1 VPNPQAPPASP
12 VLPSAE
18 QLERALADDLAWT
31 ESALGSK
38 IAEVAPVSPLR
49 GRHRPRTAFRLT
61 LADGRRLKL
70 RRMRSPERAVELAR
84 LVERL
89 RDLGIPQVVL
99 SRAEA
104 LVVEWLDATPFDEGP
119 DPSGRREEAARLLG
133 RIHATATFDGLALP
147 VLRPTAPE
155 LLAMAEELA
164 FLVRARRLDTDTAE
178 RLSAAARER
187 DPGRSLHGIVHGD
200 FCVENLV
207 VDGDGRLRVVD
218 NEGIE
223 VGPLAWDLARV
234 WSRWPMPES
243 AWEGFLAA
251 YRTAGGA
258 RVDGPELAVWKIR
271 TLVRSA
277 WYRVGYR
284 LAGDDAA
291 LARLRGPLEG
301 L

>member
-1 VPNPQAPPASP
+1 MPKHQALSASP
-12 VLPSAE
+12 GLPTAE
-18 QLERALADDLAWT
+18 ELERALADDLAWT
-31 ESALGSK
+31 EAALGSK
-38 IAEVAPVSPLR
+38 IAEVAPISPLR

-70 RRMRSPERAVELAR
+70 RRMRSPERAADLAR

-104 LVVEWLDATPFDEGP
+104 LVVDWLDGTPFNEGL

-147 VLRPTAPE
+147 VARPTAPE

-164 FLVRARRLDTDTAE
+164 FLVRARRLDSDTTE
-178 RLSAAARER
+178 RLLAAARAR

-207 VDGDGRLRVVD
+207 IDGDDRLRVVD

-243 AWEGFLAA
+243 AWERFLAA
-251 YRTAGGA
+251 YRSAGGA
-258 RVDGPELAVWKIR
+258 DVDGPELAVWKIR
-271 TLVRSA
+271 SLVRSA

-291 LARLRGPLEG
+291 LARLRSLLER